1 MSMQSPMGVS
11 LLETNSERTMTSLPC
26 RLTSLGDAYVCDGIR
41 LCREL
46 SLGGRSMEE
55 RLRSGLNLEEASVC
69 LEDFT
74 CFRVKERVVKSI
86 KSLVSKRSV
95 GNSGI

>member
-1 MSMQSPMGVS
+1 M
-11 LLETNSERTMTSLPC
+11 
-26 RLTSLGDAYVCDGIR
+26 CDGIR

-46 SLGGRSMEE
+46 SLGGRAMEE
-55 RLRSGLNLEEASVC
+55 RLRGGLNLEEASVC

-86 KSLVSKRSV
+86 KSLVSKRYEMNGHARVASFNNV
-95 GNSGI
+95 CRATLPPPPSMQSMQNIPYG

>member
-1 MSMQSPMGVS
+1 M
-11 LLETNSERTMTSLPC
+11 
-26 RLTSLGDAYVCDGIR
+26 CDGIR

-55 RLRSGLNLEEASVC
+55 RLRGGLNLEEASVC

-86 KSLVSKRSV
+86 KSLVSKRYEMNGHARVASFNNV
-95 GNSGI
+95 FLLPPQCKACKISHMDSPHGKFR

>member
-1 MSMQSPMGVS
+1 
-11 LLETNSERTMTSLPC
+11 MTSLPC

-46 SLGGRSMEE
+46 SIGGRSMEE